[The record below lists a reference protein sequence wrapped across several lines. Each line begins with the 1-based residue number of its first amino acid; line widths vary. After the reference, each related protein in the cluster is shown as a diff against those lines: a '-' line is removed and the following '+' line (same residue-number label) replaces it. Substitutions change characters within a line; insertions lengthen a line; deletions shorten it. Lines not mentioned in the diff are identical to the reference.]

1 MALINTMTET
11 NPKIQF
17 IKALQKAQKEFPSLE
32 KSKKVDQGAFKYDY
46 LPLEQ
51 MLSLIQPVLH
61 NNGFHLSQ
69 LFGFTPTGET
79 LVKTKLVHIDGHEEV
94 SELPLFLPPRDLQRK
109 NEAHVWGGAVT
120 YQRRYSIKL
129 ILGLETDMDNN
140 MEIEPE
146 KTNTKDRSAQPV
158 QNLFATAKDA
168 ILKADSRQKL
178 DKCAEALEVYYT
190 NKQMPQINYKDL
202 CDLIKT
208 RKEVITA

>member
-1 MALINTMTET
+1 MTET

-17 IKALQKAQKEFPSLE
+17 IKAFQKAQKEFPSLE
-32 KSKKVDQGAFKYDY
+32 KSKKVDQGKFKYDY

-79 LVKTKLVHIDGHEEV
+79 LIKTKLVHEGGHEEI
-94 SELPLFLPPRDLQRK
+94 SELPLFLPPRDLERK

-129 ILGLETDMDNN
+129 ILGLETDMDDN
-140 MEIEPE
+140 MEIELE
-146 KTNTKDRSAQPV
+146 KTSKKNRTPV
-158 QNLFATAKDA
+158 STQNLTVVAKDA
-168 ILKADSRQKL
+168 ILKADTRERL
-178 DKCAEALEVYYT
+178 DKCAESLEVRYA
-190 NKQMPQINYKDL
+190 NRQIPQEDYLDL
-202 CDLIKT
+202 CELIKT
-208 RKEVITA
+208 RKEVITT

>member
-1 MALINTMTET
+1 
-11 NPKIQF
+11 
-17 IKALQKAQKEFPSLE
+17 
-32 KSKKVDQGAFKYDY
+32 
-46 LPLEQ
+46 
-51 MLSLIQPVLH
+51 
-61 NNGFHLSQ
+61 
-69 LFGFTPTGET
+69 
-79 LVKTKLVHIDGHEEV
+79 
-94 SELPLFLPPRDLQRK
+94 
-109 NEAHVWGGAVT
+109 
-120 YQRRYSIKL
+120 
-129 ILGLETDMDNN
+129 MDNN

>member
-79 LVKTKLVHIDGHEEV
+79 LVKTKLVHEDGHEEV

-120 YQRRYSIKL
+120 YQRRYSVKL

-146 KTNTKDRSAQPV
+146 KPNKKDRSAEQIDKTLIV
-158 QNLFATAKDA
+158 IRDYISNATDRK
-168 ILKADSRQKL
+168 KL
-178 DKCAEALEVYYT
+178 DEIAQRINQRYDK
-190 NKQMPQINYKDL
+190 NQISRKDYNTML
-202 CDLIKT
+202 DLINNKYE
-208 RKEVITA
+208 EVSS